1 MNPDLVLVCA
11 LSEVLLHLILAE
23 VEALLAKTHMWSNG
37 EKMSPSTR
45 QQGCSLKLSN
55 INVSEIYVPA
65 PKNPTTLGNGPIYPN
80 T

>member
-23 VEALLAKTHMWSNG
+23 VEALSAKTHMWSNG

-55 INVSEIYVPA
+55 INVSEIYVQP
-65 PKNPTTLGNGPIYPN
+65 PKPHNPG
-80 T
+80 